1 LKRLGI
7 DNENIKRSEKV
18 QNYTDANDKIA
29 TDAQTA
35 NDKASAATNDKSQT
49 ENEKIVKHI
58 KPFLKKLSTE
68 LQDLEDDS
76 EDKKVARKK
85 QRDLDEINTLKGI
98 NEIKRQILIDDVNKS
113 MQF

>member
-1 LKRLGI
+1 M
-7 DNENIKRSEKV
+7 IKASAAR
-18 QNYTDANDKIA
+18 
-29 TDAQTA
+29 QTA
-35 NDKASAATNDKSQT
+35 NDKSQA
-49 ENEKIVKHI
+49 ENEKNSEAYKTISKKI
-58 KPFLKKLSTE
+58 KYK

>member
-1 LKRLGI
+1 MK
-7 DNENIKRSEKV
+7 
-18 QNYTDANDKIA
+18 
-29 TDAQTA
+29 
-35 NDKASAATNDKSQT
+35 
-49 ENEKIVKHI
+49 KIVKHI
-58 KPFLKKLSTE
+58 TISKKLSTE

-76 EDKKVARKK
+76 EDKKLQRKK

>member
-1 LKRLGI
+1 M
-7 DNENIKRSEKV
+7 IKQV
-18 QNYTDANDKIA
+18 LLDKLQMIN
-29 TDAQTA
+29 QQ
-35 NDKASAATNDKSQT
+35 KMK
-49 ENEKIVKHI
+49 KIVKYKTISKKI
-58 KPFLKKLSTE
+58 KYK

>member
-18 QNYTDANDKIA
+18 QNYTDAANDKIA

-35 NDKASAATNDKSQT
+35 NDKASARQTANDKSQA

-58 KPFLKKLSTE
+58 KPFLKKLSTIT
-68 LQDLEDDS
+68 
-76 EDKKVARKK
+76 RF
-85 QRDLDEINTLKGI
+85 R
-98 NEIKRQILIDDVNKS
+98 R
-113 MQF
+113 

>member
-18 QNYTDANDKIA
+18 QNYTDAANDKIA

-35 NDKASAATNDKSQT
+35 NDKASAARQTANDKSQA
-49 ENEKIVKHI
+49 ENEKNSEDI

-76 EDKKVARKK
+76 EDKKVAKK
-85 QRDLDEINTLKGI
+85 ET
-98 NEIKRQILIDDVNKS
+98 KR
-113 MQF
+113 FR

>member
-35 NDKASAATNDKSQT
+35 NDKASADYK
-49 ENEKIVKHI
+49 
-58 KPFLKKLSTE
+58 
-68 LQDLEDDS
+68 
-76 EDKKVARKK
+76 
-85 QRDLDEINTLKGI
+85 
-98 NEIKRQILIDDVNKS
+98 
-113 MQF
+113 